1 MPANVLTVD
10 TLNIPRL
17 LRLTDRN
24 TVQRGQAYYAQRR
37 VFLRS
42 IGRDRAELAV
52 RGSAPEPYRV
62 DLDMADGLAF
72 LMCDCPLGGN
82 DPDTVCKHVVAAA
95 LAVRDY
101 LLTHP
106 RVTWDSVLSQAVA
119 QNTRRAVSAPNLL
132 LLFSLQKRSSAWGVF
147 PYSLPAAAFLDPRA
161 DSAALLKVIKRD
173 RLSKQAK
180 PVRSKTDPR
189 HYVNVTDQ
197 TQGALLLLSLT
208 QEFAY
213 SYYYSDTYKVKS
225 FLPQL
230 AGETIFQGTEND
242 PLQHVLRVASESAQ
256 PALDLNET
264 DAGLRIRP
272 TVTLAGHHI
281 PLDEDKAVTTLS
293 EDPLW
298 LLSEGTAFAVDAAT
312 PAFLTFLQNPDLTV
326 PPDEVELFTDKY
338 LLPLAAQMPL
348 SGPTVTWEEAGGEP
362 TPRLYLTEQEG
373 VLQATLR
380 FGYGDYE
387 LPYEKN
393 APETSLQRKPD
404 TMTLVRIARRPGREE
419 EHWHDVSNY
428 GLKRGP
434 EPGAFALRAN
444 VSPVDFLLHQVPRLT
459 AAGFEIFGEEA
470 LTAARVNRH
479 KPSLAWRV
487 SSGIDW
493 FDVDAIVSFG
503 DQEVALKE
511 IRRAVR
517 RREQYV
523 KLADGSIGAIPPEWL
538 ERYCYLFALAD
549 ETDDGLRLS
558 NAQAGLLD
566 ELLPEGDAVQ
576 TDAEFQRRRDH
587 LRQFQKIK
595 AVPVPAGF
603 QGELRHYQKAGVD
616 WLHFLHE
623 YEFGGC
629 LADDM
634 GLGKTPQA
642 LAFLQSL
649 RAGGHTQAASLL
661 VLPRSLIFN
670 WEREAARFTPDLR
683 LLNHA
688 HATRARDLAGFNSHD
703 LILTTYGILLRDIE
717 MLRQHRF
724 HYVVLDEAQAIKN
737 PLSQSARAA
746 RLLQAE
752 HRLTLTGTPVE
763 NSPMELW
770 SQFAFLNPGLLGSLE
785 HFRSEFAGP
794 IERGEDETAAK
805 FLRKL
810 VHPFLLR
817 RTKDQVARDLPP
829 RTERTLYTEMEPG
842 QRKMYNLKR
851 DQYRAQ
857 ILGLLDEEG
866 MDSARMKIL
875 EGLLRLRQIC
885 CHPRLLEPTTKS
897 GSGKFEMLLETLDT
911 LRAEGHKALVFS
923 QFVQMLTL
931 VREELDKRGIPYAY
945 LDGKT
950 KDRQARVDQFQ
961 TDPSLPFFL
970 ISLKA
975 GGVGLNLTAASY
987 VIHIDPWWN
996 PAVEMQATDRTHRIG
1011 QDKPVFVYKMIARDS
1026 VEEKILQ
1033 LQDRKRALVS
1043 QLISAESSVFKSLT
1057 RQDIQALFE

>member
-1 MPANVLTVD
+1 MPSNILTVD

-17 LRLTDRN
+17 LRLADRN
-24 TVQRGQAYYAQRR
+24 TIQRGQTYYAQRR
-37 VFLRS
+37 VILRS
-42 IGRDRAELAV
+42 IEKDRAELAV
-52 RGSAPEPYRV
+52 RGSAPQPYNV
-62 DLDMADGLAF
+62 ELDMADGLAY

-95 LAVRDY
+95 LTVRDY
-101 LLTHP
+101 LAAHP

-119 QNTRRAVSAPNLL
+119 QTSRRAAPSPTLL
-132 LLFSLQKRSSAWGVF
+132 LLFSLQKRNSVWGVF
-147 PYSLPAAAFLDPRA
+147 PYSLPASAFLDPQA
-161 DSAALLKVIKRD
+161 DATTLLKTIKRE
-173 RLSKQAK
+173 RLSRQAK

-189 HYVNVTDQ
+189 HYVNVTEH
-197 TQGALLLLSLT
+197 TQGALLLLTLT

-213 SYYYSDTYKVKS
+213 SYYYNDTYKVKS

-230 AGETIFQGTEND
+230 AGETIFQGIEND
-242 PLQHVLRVASESAQ
+242 PLQHVLRVAAEPAQ
-256 PALDLNET
+256 PALDLSET
-264 DAGLRIRP
+264 PDGLRIRP
-272 TVTLAGHHI
+272 VVTLEGRSV
-281 PLDEDKAVTTLS
+281 PLDEEKAVTTLS

-298 LLSEGTAFAVDAAT
+298 LLSDKVAFEVETAS
-312 PAFLTFLQNPDLTV
+312 PAFLTFLRNPDLSV
-326 PPDEVELFTDKY
+326 PLDEVEMFTDRY
-338 LLPLAAQMPL
+338 LLPLAERIP
-348 SGPTVTWEEAGGEP
+348 VTGTAISSEEVEADP
-362 TPRLYLTEQEG
+362 TPRLYLTEAEG
-373 VLQATLR
+373 TLHAALR
-380 FGYGDYE
+380 FGYGEYE
-387 LPYEKN
+387 TPYEKN
-393 APETSLQRKPD
+393 APAASLQRKPD
-404 TMTLVRIARRPGREE
+404 SLALVRIARRPDEE
-419 EHWHDVSNY
+419 EQRAQAVSGH
-428 GLKRGP
+428 GLKRGA
-434 EPGAFALRAN
+434 EPGTFALRAN
-444 VSPVDFLLHQVPRLT
+444 VSPVDFLLRQVPRLT
-459 AAGFEIFGEEA
+459 EAGFEIFGEEA

-479 KPSLAWRV
+479 APKLSWKV

-503 DQEVALKE
+503 DQDVALKE

-538 ERYCYLFALAD
+538 ERYRYLFALAD
-549 ETDDGLRLS
+549 ETDEGLRLS
-558 NAQAGLLD
+558 NSQLGLLD
-566 ELLPEGDAVQ
+566 QLLPEDDAVEM
-576 TDAEFQRRRDH
+576 DAEFTRRRDR
-587 LRQFQKIK
+587 LRQFKQIK
-595 AVPVPAGF
+595 PRPVPSGL
-603 QGELRHYQKAGVD
+603 QGELRPYQKTGVD

-634 GLGKTPQA
+634 GTGKTIQT

-649 RAGGHTQAASLL
+649 KEGGHAKTASLM

-670 WEREAARFTPDLR
+670 WEREAARFTPGLR

-688 HATRARDLAGFNSHD
+688 HATRAKDLAEFDGYD
-703 LILTTYGILLRDIE
+703 LVLTTYGILLRDIE

-746 RLLQAE
+746 RLLQAD

-770 SQFAFLNPGLLGSLE
+770 SQFAFLNPGQLGTLD
-785 HFRSEFAGP
+785 HFRQEFAAP
-794 IERGEDETAAK
+794 IEKGQDEGAAQ
-805 FLRKL
+805 FLRKM

-829 RTERTLYTEMEPG
+829 RTERILYTEMEPA
-842 QRKMYNLKR
+842 QRKLYNLKR

-857 ILGLLDEEG
+857 ILGLLDAEG
-866 MDSARMKIL
+866 MENARMKIL

-885 CHPRLLEPTTKS
+885 CHPRLLEPTTKA

-911 LRAEGHKALVFS
+911 LQAEGHKALIFS
-923 QFVQMLTL
+923 QFVQMLSL
-931 VREELDKRGIPYAY
+931 VREELDIRKIPYAY

-961 TDPSLPFFL
+961 TDPAIPFFL

-975 GGVGLNLTAASY
+975 GGVGLNLTAADY

-1011 QDKPVFVYKMIARDS
+1011 QDKPVFVYKMIAQDS

-1043 QLISAESSVFKSLT
+1043 QLISSESSVFKSLT